1 MNYAENRYKAEV
13 VRWVDG
19 DTVDMLVDLG
29 QGVCIKG
36 RYRLAR
42 IDAPEIRKRA
52 GVTDAEKSAGLSLL
66 ASLKSEFPKGTLF
79 AISTSKQGKFGR
91 YLVEMYPIGSDESL
105 NDRLLRE
112 GLAKPYQ

>member
-1 MNYAENRYKAEV
+1 MNYADNRYKAKV
-13 VRWVDG
+13 LRWVDG

-36 RYRLAR
+36 RYRLAG

-52 GVTDAEKSAGLSLL
+52 GVTQAEKSAGLALR
-66 ASLKSEFPKGTLF
+66 ASLDAEFPAGSVF
-79 AISTSKQGKFGR
+79 SVSTSKQGKFGR
-91 YLVEMYPIGSDESL
+91 YLIVMYPIGSDESL

-112 GLAKPYQ
+112 GLVKPYQ

>member
-1 MNYAENRYKAEV
+1 MNYANNRYKAKV
-13 VRWVDG
+13 IRWVDG

-36 RYRLAR
+36 RYRLAG

-52 GVTDAEKSAGLSLL
+52 GVTQAEKSAGLALL
-66 ASLKSEFPKGTLF
+66 ASLDAEFPEGTPF
-79 AISTSKQGKFGR
+79 TISTSKQGKFGR
-91 YLVEMYPIGSDESL
+91 YLVVMYPIGSHQSL
-105 NDRLLRE
+105 NDRLLDE